1 MEKGVREQAL
11 SERTERREEMW
22 WESSRSVLCHSGLPW
37 LKKHSHCSIV
47 GWVVWGL
54 FICSQVQMPFG
65 VVGMLAWRKRLRQ
78 IHLKAVWLGFS
89 SHTSPESFTIRLSH
103 YASPKD
109 DPANKSITFKSSI
122 FGTFRITL
130 RKIWQAS
137 VEMCCITIPK
147 APAQSNSFCSTYGS
161 RTVWNTSL
169 FFHRHR
175 HPWAPYH
182 PSHATCAQP
191 PAHCQDGSGLH
202 WALLPPEGLHLSA
215 ALISCSFLIY
225 LLHLI
230 EGLSETPC
238 IISPSLWLPS
248 TWWADTRQ

>member
-1 MEKGVREQAL
+1 MRVL
-11 SERTERREEMW
+11 TFCSVSLRTSLIE
-22 WESSRSVLCHSGLPW
+22 
-37 LKKHSHCSIV
+37 KHSHCSIV

-78 IHLKAVWLGFS
+78 IHLKAVWLGFP

-109 DPANKSITFKSSI
+109 DPDNKSITFKSSI

-169 FFHRHR
+169 FFTDIATLELLTT
-175 HPWAPYH
+175 HPMPRV
-182 PSHATCAQP
+182 PNP
-191 PAHCQDGSGLH
+191 
-202 WALLPPEGLHLSA
+202 LPRWLWA
-215 ALISCSFLIY
+215 ALSSASPRRPPSVSSID
-225 LLHLI
+225 LLQLPDLLASPNWGPQWDSLHHFPQPVASQHLMGWHQAI
-230 EGLSETPC
+230 RSY
-238 IISPSLWLPS
+238 IINL
-248 TWWADTRQ
+248 TCKAGRQRGFQ